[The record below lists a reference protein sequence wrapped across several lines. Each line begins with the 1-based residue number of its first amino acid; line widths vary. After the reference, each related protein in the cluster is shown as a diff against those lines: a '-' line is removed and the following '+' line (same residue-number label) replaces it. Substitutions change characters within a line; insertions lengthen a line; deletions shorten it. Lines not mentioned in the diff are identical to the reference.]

1 MKPLGTLFLC
11 MLAVVAATGCAAE
24 KSSNPLTPTVAGPI
38 PGVDI
43 SAPKVLTP
51 AATKIPVDQQPVTLL
66 AENAYTTGVRP
77 LTYIFEVATD
87 SGFANKVFVRDNV
100 SPGDGGRTSLR
111 LPDRLAPERSYFWRA
126 RAQDGAN
133 TGPYSAPGAFDVFT
147 PIVIDPPALV
157 SPAINAV
164 LTTVRAK
171 FVFGNSTRSGPVGTI
186 SYVLEVSD
194 GDSFANKL
202 GV

>member
-1 MKPLGTLFLC
+1 MKSPVALFLC
-11 MLAVVAATGCAAE
+11 TIAIVAATGCAAE

-87 SGFANKVFVRDNV
+87 SGFANKVFVRDGV
-100 SPGDGGRTSLR
+100 TPDEDGRNSHR
-111 LPDRLAPERSYFWRA
+111 L
-126 RAQDGAN
+126 
-133 TGPYSAPGAFDVFT
+133 
-147 PIVIDPPALV
+147 
-157 SPAINAV
+157 
-164 LTTVRAK
+164 
-171 FVFGNSTRSGPVGTI
+171 
-186 SYVLEVSD
+186 
-194 GDSFANKL
+194 
-202 GV
+202 